1 MPSHYVIKGYHWGY
15 NDETFYPEGGFV
27 HNVYQDEDAAKTE
40 LIRLER
46 RHWRRMDLSETH
58 VLFDGDSKVIARLNK
73 LLMKTVGSEL
83 DESVRDVYIPSQLSD
98 SDFMKF
104 LDIADIHAYKIIETD
119 DEPVFWAILD
129 EESDEYLTAGED
141 ESLIFGGSVDE
152 LKDEIK
158 DDPWSLTCLAEE
170 SDSLSGSLE
179 ELSSTPGLLE
189 ALIKRNSGISYNDNY
204 LNIDVDGVM
213 KHMSRDLKVKITT
226 VENGGPVTVPLTFGL
241 YKMSLNVAMRPEL
254 KFESDEIIDQ
264 IDIKD
269 GVAYVKSTARGQCI
283 DPIQKELIV
292 SNTVQE
298 YELTIE
304 EW

>member
-189 ALIKRNSGISYNDNY
+189 ALIISYNDNY

-241 YKMSLNVAMRPEL
+241 YKMSLNAAMRPEL